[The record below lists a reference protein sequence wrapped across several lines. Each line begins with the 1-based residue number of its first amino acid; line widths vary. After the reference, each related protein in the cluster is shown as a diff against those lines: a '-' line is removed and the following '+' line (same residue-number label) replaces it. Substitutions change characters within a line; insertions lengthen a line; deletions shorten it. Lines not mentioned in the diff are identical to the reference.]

1 MIFSRWPKKIF
12 FSLTIISLIF
22 PQAYVFALGGNFQ
35 PENTFVDDVYN
46 TNTKVASSN
55 DTAIDTVNHRFF
67 VLDEENN
74 RVLVYNLNASNE
86 FIDRVADNVLG
97 QANFYQNSFGTTN
110 KKFNEPSSIEIDLD
124 NSRLFVADS
133 ENHRVLVFDVT
144 TVTNAESA
152 INVLGQP
159 DFTTGTSGVTDSKM
173 DTPNGLAYDSNR
185 DYLFVSDSANL
196 RVTIFDTGHISNG
209 DSYISYLGTPFLSGI
224 GDMVFGATSGLFFED
239 KNKLLFVS
247 DFLNNRVLVFD
258 LVSITNGEAATHV
271 LCQPDMMSNGSG
283 TTASTCSFPFSVVGD
298 SLNGTYIYV
307 GDAGNA
313 RVLKFDINTL
323 TNGEPA
329 VSVLGQSD
337 FTSNTQNVTQS
348 GLSSVYGLSI
358 LPDSILYVSDKEAH
372 RTMIFDVT
380 AIVDGEDAVD
390 GLGHIDANGD
400 MDFTSSSSPSLSND
414 TLGPGG
420 YGGLAFSSLDGFLYV
435 ADSLFNRVL
444 LYGTTDGLITSE
456 ITTNVIGQGNM
467 ITISS
472 ATSDTGMSTPTDV
485 AADSLGNVYVADT
498 ANSRVLVFD
507 VSSFGSPGAAA
518 VHVLGQPDFTSNTQN
533 LSIDGLNTPVAVE
546 VDSVKNLLYVADSQ
560 NHRVVVYDISTITDG
575 EPAVSVLGQPDFVTD
590 NGLIT
595 SASSVSYASGLALD
609 QEGQRLF
616 VADDNRVMV
625 FDVDS
630 ITNGEDAVH
639 VIGAP
644 DFTDTSESVTNDDF
658 SNLYDVAYDADAN
671 VLYTAE
677 MLSNRVLAF
686 DVRTVDDGESA
697 SGVIGQ
703 TDYTTSTST
712 TELDGFDIPISVSF
726 DSNTRRLYVRDSNN
740 NRVAIYVIPT
750 LTTSSIASVATVGTT
765 YSQNFLSSDTQG
777 TESLELVSGSLPDG
791 ISISDTE
798 LTGTP
803 TTAGTYT
810 FTLRI
815 ADGVTPGDIYTND
828 RTFSIVVSN
837 PVSGGG
843 GSSGSVPYACN
854 DNQDNDGDGQVDFP
868 FDVGC
873 TSYTDTSEY
882 NTSVP
887 SLFACN
893 DAGDNDG
900 DGFVDM
906 QDPGCVSPFD
916 NDESNSP
923 QVVFPECNDGIDNDA
938 DGKIDFQTNSN
949 GDSGCISPFD
959 SSELNSQPTPDTTNE
974 QEDVTFPSGDT
985 IPATTVDSETPSN
998 NGNNL
1003 PHEESQA
1010 ENPDAVDGVLGTTD
1024 RCDYELPPNASVIT
1038 VIRNEVV
1045 HTYCVVREVVDTTYT
1060 QIESVLNFGGTNPL
1074 AQIIAI
1080 VGLVMGALFSIAPTL
1095 FLNPFSFTE
1104 VVFIPYRIWT
1114 LILNAFGLKK
1124 RNRPWG
1130 TVYDSVT
1137 KQPLD
1142 PVIVSLYD
1150 TQGVEVATSIT
1161 DMDGRYGFLVPP
1173 GVYRMVAKKTHYQFP
1188 STKLAGHTRDELYL
1202 DLYYGTPIE
1211 VKSQGDVLIKN
1222 IPLDPIGFDWNEF
1235 AKRDQKLMKFF
1246 SKKDLV
1252 VARISDALFGIG
1264 FAFSI
1269 VALMTGPTLYN
1280 IIIFATYIFFMV
1292 VRETGVSRKAF
1303 GSVKNENGAPLS
1315 FAIMRIF
1322 TSGSD
1327 TEVAHKVTNELGKY
1341 FCLIQNGSYYFT
1353 IEKKNSDES
1362 YTKIYTSSPV
1372 EVGDGLIRE
1381 KVTIRG

>member
-1 MIFSRWPKKIF
+1 MCTFVPEVV
-12 FSLTIISLIF
+12 L
-22 PQAYVFALGGNFQ
+22 ALGGNFQ

-400 MDFTSSSSPSLSND
+400 MDFSLSDAPSLSNYI
-414 TLGPGG
+414 LGSGG
-420 YGGLAFSSLDGFLYV
+420 QGGVALDSQNQYLYV
-435 ADSLFNRVL
+435 VDSSFNRVL
-444 LYGTTDGLITSE
+444 VYGTTNGLITSE
-456 ITTNVIGQGNM
+456 TTELLIGQLN
-467 ITISS
+467 TINISPS
-472 ATSDTGMSTPTDV
+472 TTDSGLSTPMDV
-485 AADSLGNVYVADT
+485 DVDSSGNVYIADT

-507 VSSFGSPGAAA
+507 VVSIGAGSGPSA
-518 VHVLGQPDFTSNTQN
+518 VHVLGQPDFTTNSMN
-533 LSIDGLNTPVAVE
+533 LTADGLNTPTAVE
-546 VDSVKNLLYVADSQ
+546 VDSINNLLYVADSQ

-575 EPAVSVLGQPDFVTD
+575 EPAVHVLGQPDFVTD
-590 NGLIT
+590 DGLVTNQHSI
-595 SASSVSYASGLALD
+595 SSVTGLALD
-609 QEGQRLF
+609 EENQRLF

-625 FDVDS
+625 FDVSTIID
-630 ITNGEDAVH
+630 GEDAVA
-639 VIGAP
+639 VLGAP
-644 DFTDTSESVTNDDF
+644 DYTDSSESVAQDDF
-658 SNLYDVAYDADAN
+658 SNVYDVTFDEGAN
-671 VLYTAE
+671 VLYTVE
-677 MLSNRVLAF
+677 TGSNRVHLF
-686 DVRTVDDGESA
+686 DVETIDSGESA
-697 SGVIGQ
+697 VGVIGQ
-703 TDYTTSTST
+703 TDFTTSSST
-712 TELDGFDIPISVSF
+712 TEIDGFDFPVSVYF
-726 DSNTRRLYVRDSNN
+726 EPTTRRLYVRESNN
-740 NRVAIYVIPT
+740 NRIAIYVIPT
-750 LTTSSIASVATVGTT
+750 LTTSSITSVATVGQSYTQT
-765 YSQNFLSSDTQG
+765 FISSDTQG
-777 TESLELVSGSLPDG
+777 VESLEVVSGTLPDG
-791 ISISDTE
+791 LSITNNVLS
-798 LTGTP
+798 GTP
-803 TTAGTYT
+803 TISGTYT
-810 FTLRI
+810 FTVRI
-815 ADGVTPGDIYTND
+815 ADGVVPGDIYTNQK
-828 RTFSIVVSN
+828 TFSITVSN
-837 PVSGGG
+837 PAPSGGG

-854 DNQDNDGDGQVDFP
+854 DNQDNDGDGVSDYP

-873 TSYTDTSEY
+873 ESYTDQSE
-882 NTSVP
+882 NNSPVV

-906 QDPGCVSPFD
+906 TDPGCSSPFD
-916 NDESNSP
+916 NNEFNSP
-923 QVVFPECNDGIDNDA
+923 ITLPVCNDGIDNDA
-938 DGKIDFQTNSN
+938 DGKIDFQN
-949 GDSGCISPFD
+949 GILGDPGCISPFD
-959 SSELNSQPTPDTTNE
+959 SSELNTQIPSETPENENPDEDNDTDPVVETDFGNPDENSTNQLPEEDIPTTPQGDTTN
-974 QEDVTFPSGDT
+974 
-985 IPATTVDSETPSN
+985 
-998 NGNNL
+998 
-1003 PHEESQA
+1003 
-1010 ENPDAVDGVLGTTD
+1010 VLGTTD
-1024 RCDYELPPNASVIT
+1024 RCDYDLPAGASVVT
-1038 VIRNEVV
+1038 VIRNEIV
-1045 HTYCVVREVVDTTYT
+1045 HTYCIVREVFDTTHT
-1060 QIESVLNFGGTNPL
+1060 QIEQVLAFSDTNPL

-1080 VGLVMGALFSIAPTL
+1080 VGLVMGALFSVAPTL

-1150 TQGVEVATSIT
+1150 MNGLEVATSIT

-1173 GVYRMVAKKTHYQFP
+1173 GIYKMVAKKTHYQFP
-1188 STKLAGHTRDELYL
+1188 STKLAGKTRDELYL
-1202 DLYYGTPIE
+1202 DLYYGTEIE

-1222 IPLDPIGFDWNEF
+1222 IPLDPVGFDWNEF
-1235 AKRDQKLMKFF
+1235 AKRDQKLMRFF

-1252 VARISDALFGIG
+1252 IARIADAFFGIG
-1264 FAFSI
+1264 FLFSVI
-1269 VALMTGPTLYN
+1269 ALLTGPTFYN
-1280 IIIFATYIFFMV
+1280 IFIFATYIFFMV
-1292 VRETGVSRKAF
+1292 VRETGVSRKSF
-1303 GSVKNENGAPLS
+1303 GSVVTATGSPVS

-1322 TSGSD
+1322 TAESN

-1341 FCLIQNGSYYFT
+1341 FCLIQNGKYYFT

-1362 YTKIYTSSPV
+1362 YTKVYTSASFDV
-1372 EVGDGLIRE
+1372 TNGLIRE
-1381 KVTIRG
+1381 RVTIS